1 MDWLAKLIEFIRDLF
16 PRKFFLDP
24 DEGGVRTTL
33 GSRVQTLK
41 SGWYYFWPVLQN
53 CRGIKIV
60 PQLVDLRPQSTLTS
74 DLVDVVV
81 SGGLKYK
88 VTDVSKTLLEVHDY
102 DKSIQTAALGIICE
116 YVNKRRFE
124 EINNFSD
131 LRDAILAGIR
141 EEASG
146 MGLKIMKV
154 YITDIG
160 RTKNIRMLGDG
171 HGVIEDSNDE

>member
-16 PRKFFLDP
+16 PRKFFLSP
-24 DEGGVRTTL
+24 DEGGVRITL
-33 GSRVQTLK
+33 GSRVQALK
-41 SGWYYFWPVLQN
+41 SGWYYFWPVLQECN
-53 CRGIKIV
+53 GIKIS

-74 DLVDVVV
+74 DLVDIVV

-88 VTDVSKTLLEVHDY
+88 VTDVRKTLLEVHDY

-160 RTKNIRMLGDG
+160 RTKNLRVLGSNQT
-171 HGVIEDSNDE
+171 IIAEDEDE